1 MTDAEKVSTLRSA
14 IERADKTLD
23 WILAEPSHHPEW
35 TLTTASRVRRTLRAA
50 MRKTTPEETGTKTAF
65 KLPDVKIDIQAMK
78 ANGTLKEMPHVDK
91 RKTS

>member
-14 IERADKTLD
+14 IERADKALD
-23 WILAEPSHHPEW
+23 WILAEPLHHPEG
-35 TLTTASRVRRTLRAA
+35 TLTTASRVRRILRAA
-50 MRKTTPEETGTKTAF
+50 MRKTTPEETGTKTVF
-65 KLPDVKIDIQAMK
+65 KLPDVRIDIQAMK